1 MPKSRPIPGLAPEKL
16 KARVRLENL
25 PFATT
30 EDLEPFRGMLG
41 QTRAQTAI
49 AFGVAMQRPGY
60 NIYVMGEAGTGR
72 LSLVT
77 QYLKARAREQP
88 SSSDWAYINNFDD
101 PRKPFAL
108 QLPAGQGKSLLADFE
123 TLVDNLLATFPAA
136 FENPAYQ
143 RRKTAIDREVKQR
156 YNQAVDKVERR
167 AKDYK
172 IAVFRNGDTVVFSP
186 LISGKPADED
196 DFTALPDAEKTRFHN
211 HVRELEDYLNELLS
225 EMPQWKRESINRLR
239 ELDKSTI
246 DEAIEPLL
254 AGLQQKYA
262 DLPAVLQY
270 LADIR
275 RSLPRVVAEHL
286 AEDRSHEPHEDSA
299 KRAIL
304 MAQFAPRLLVSHG
317 PDAGAPVIYEANPNH
332 PNLFGRLEYVS
343 EQGILTTHYRLIYPG
358 AMHLANGGYLIV
370 EAEKLL
376 AEPHVWPTL
385 KRTLKTRQIRIEL
398 PSEDQPA
405 VAPTLDPDM
414 IPLSVKLVLVGSREL
429 YYLLQA
435 MDPEFNELFR
445 VLAEFDDDFPLTSAS
460 MLDFA
465 RLIKTHAEADG
476 FKPLTADAV
485 ARLIE
490 FSSREAEHQER
501 LSARVH
507 DVFELV
513 AEAEQFR
520 GQEGAEMISERHVQK
535 ALAAKEE
542 RLGRISRLLLEDMLS
557 DTILIDTD
565 GDAVGRI
572 NGLTILE
579 IGDVRFGMPARITAT
594 VYPGSRGVVDVEREA
609 ELGQAIHSKG
619 IMILSGYLGHK
630 YASEFP
636 LAVSANIALEQS
648 YGYVDGDSAALAE
661 LCALISALTGVP
673 LAQAFAVTG
682 SINQYGEVQTV
693 GGINEKIEGFFR
705 LCEARGLTGRQGVII
720 PKANVRNLML
730 KDDVVEAVRRRAF
743 IVHAVRSVDQTLEL
757 LTGQKAEDVNRLAVA
772 KLRQM
777 ARHAERKS

>member
-1 MPKSRPIPGLAPEKL
+1 MTNFHGKPGLPPAAL
-16 KARVRLENL
+16 RARVRPEEL
-25 PFATT
+25 PFETT

-41 QTRAQTAI
+41 QDRAHSAI
-49 AFGVAMQRPGY
+49 AFGVAMERPGY

-77 QYLKARAREQP
+77 HYLRARAQERA
-88 SSSDWAYINNFDD
+88 SSGDWAYINNFDD
-101 PRKPFAL
+101 PRKPLAL
-108 QLPAGQGKSLLADFE
+108 QIPPGRGKTLLADIE

-143 RRKTAIDREVKQR
+143 RRKTDIEREVKQR
-156 YNQAVDKVERR
+156 YDQAIDKVERR
-167 AKDYK
+167 AKDRK
-172 IAVFRNGDTVVFSP
+172 IALFRNGDSVVFSP
-186 LISGKPADED
+186 LVNGKPADED
-196 DFTALPDAEKTRFHN
+196 DFAALPDSEKAGFHS

-225 EMPQWKRESINRLR
+225 EMPQWKRESINRQR
-239 ELDKSTI
+239 QLDESTI

-254 AGLQQKYA
+254 SGLYQKYA
-262 DLPAVLQY
+262 ELPAVLQY
-270 LADIR
+270 LADLR
-275 RSLPRVVAEHL
+275 RSLTRVVAEHL
-286 AEDRSHEPHEDSA
+286 AEDHGHEPHEEST
-299 KRAIL
+299 KREIL
-304 MAQFAPRLLVSHG
+304 IAHYAPRLLVSHS
-317 PDAGAPVIYEANPNH
+317 PDAGAPVVYEANPTH

-343 EQGILTTHYRLIYPG
+343 EQGTLTTHYRLIYPG
-358 AMHLANGGYLIV
+358 AMHLANGGYLVV
-370 EAEKLL
+370 EAEKMI

-385 KRTLKTRQIRIEL
+385 KRTLKSRHIKIEL
-398 PSEDQPA
+398 PAEEQPA
-405 VAPTLDPDM
+405 VAPTLDPEV

-429 YYLLQA
+429 YYVLQS
-435 MDPEFNELFR
+435 MDPEFTELFR
-445 VLAEFDDDFPLTSAS
+445 VLAEFDDNIPLTPAS
-460 MLDFA
+460 VVDFA

-476 FKPLTADAV
+476 YKPLSAAAV

-490 FSSREAEHQER
+490 FSAREAEHREH

-513 AEAEQFR
+513 AEAEHFR
-520 GQEGAEMISERHVQK
+520 GEDETITERHIQK

-542 RLGRISRLLLEDMLS
+542 RLGRVSRRLLEDMLN
-557 DTILIDTD
+557 DTILINTD
-565 GDAVGRI
+565 GDSTGRI

-579 IGDVRFGMPARITAT
+579 IGDGRFGIPARITAT
-594 VYPGSRGVVDVEREA
+594 IYPGDLGIVDIEREA

-636 LAVSANIALEQS
+636 LAISANIALEQS

-661 LCALISALTGVP
+661 VCALISALTGIP

-682 SINQYGEVQTV
+682 SINQYGEVQAV

-705 LCEARGLTGRQGVII
+705 LCRARGLTGRQGVLI
-720 PKANVRNLML
+720 PKANIRNLML
-730 KDDVVEAVRRRAF
+730 NEDVIEAVRHRAF
-743 IVHAVRSVDQTLEL
+743 AVHAVNTVDQTLEL
-757 LTGQKAEDVNRLAVA
+757 LTGRKAEDINRLAVA

-777 ARHAERKS
+777 ARHADRRS

>member
-1 MPKSRPIPGLAPEKL
+1 MPTFTRIPGLAPEDL
-16 KARVRLENL
+16 KARVRVENL
-25 PFATT
+25 PFTTT

-60 NIYVMGEAGTGR
+60 NIFVMGEGGTGR

-77 QYLKARAREQP
+77 QYLKARAREHP
-88 SSSDWAYINNFDD
+88 APSDWAYVNNFDD

-108 QLPAGQGKSLLADFE
+108 QLPPRQGKSLLADVE
-123 TLVDNLLATFPAA
+123 TLVDNLLATFPAT

-156 YNQAVDKVERR
+156 YNQALDKVERR
-167 AKDYK
+167 AKDRK
-172 IAVFRNGDTVVFSP
+172 IALFRNGDTVVFSP
-186 LISGKPADED
+186 LINGKPADED
-196 DFTALPDAEKTRFHN
+196 DFTTLPDSEKTRFHN

-275 RSLPRVVAEHL
+275 RSLPRVVAEYL
-286 AEDRSHEPHEDSA
+286 AEDRGHEPHEEA
-299 KRAIL
+299 TKRAIL
-304 MAQFAPRLLVSHG
+304 MAQYTPRLLVSHG
-317 PDAGAPVIYEANPNH
+317 PDAGVPVIYEANPNH

-343 EQGILTTHYRLIYPG
+343 EQGTLTTHYHLIYPG

-398 PSEDQPA
+398 PVEDQPA
-405 VAPTLDPDM
+405 VAPTLDPEV

-445 VLAEFDDDFPLTSAS
+445 VLAEFDDDFPLTSES
-460 MLDFA
+460 TLDFA
-465 RLIKTHAEADG
+465 RLVKTHAEADG

-490 FSSREAEHQER
+490 FSSRQAEHQER

-513 AEAEQFR
+513 AEAEQVR
-520 GQEGAEMISERHVQK
+520 GQEGADMIGERHVRK

-542 RLGRISRLLLEDMLS
+542 RLGRISRILLEDMLN

-594 VYPGSRGVVDVEREA
+594 AYPGSRGVVDIEREV

-673 LAQAFAVTG
+673 LAQGFAVTG
-682 SINQYGEVQTV
+682 SINQYGEVQTI
-693 GGINEKIEGFFR
+693 GGVNEKIEGFFR
-705 LCEARGLTGRQGVII
+705 LCEARELTGRQGVII

-730 KDDVVEAVRRRAF
+730 KDDVVEAVRHREF
-743 IVHAVRSVDQTLEL
+743 VIHAVSSVDQTVEL
-757 LTGQKAEDVNRLAVA
+757 LTGQKVEDVNRLAVA
-772 KLRQM
+772 KLRHM
-777 ARHAERKS
+777 AKHAERKS

>member
-1 MPKSRPIPGLAPEKL
+1 MTNSYGMSGLPPAAL
-16 KARVRLENL
+16 KARIRPEEL

-30 EDLEPFRGMLG
+30 EDLESFRGMLG
-41 QTRAQTAI
+41 QSRAQTAI

-72 LSLVT
+72 LSLAT
-77 QYLKARAREQP
+77 HYLKARARERP

-108 QLPAGQGKSLLADFE
+108 QLPPGQGKSLLADIE

-167 AKDYK
+167 AKDLR
-172 IAVFRNGDTVVFSP
+172 IALFRDGDTVVFSP
-186 LISGKPADED
+186 LVNGKPADED
-196 DFTALPDAEKTRFHN
+196 DFAALPDTEKSSFHS
-211 HVRELEDYLNELLS
+211 HVRDLEDYLDELLS
-225 EMPQWKRESINRLR
+225 EMPRWKRESINRQR
-239 ELDKSTI
+239 QLDASTI

-254 AGLQQKYA
+254 AGLRQKYA

-275 RSLPRVVAEHL
+275 RNLPRVVAEHL
-286 AEDRSHEPHEDSA
+286 AEDRGHEAHEESTR
-299 KRAIL
+299 RAIL
-304 MAQFAPRLLVSHG
+304 IAHYAPRLLVSHG
-317 PDAGAPVIYEANPNH
+317 PDIGAPVIYEANPNH
-332 PNLFGRLEYVS
+332 PNLFGRLEYIS
-343 EQGILTTHYRLIYPG
+343 EQGTLTTHYRLIYPG
-358 AMHLANGGYLIV
+358 AMHQANGGYLII

-376 AEPHVWPTL
+376 AQPHVWPTL
-385 KRTLKTRQIRIEL
+385 KRTLKTRQIKIEL
-398 PSEDQPA
+398 PAEEQPS
-405 VAPTLDPDM
+405 VAPTLDPDV

-429 YYLLQA
+429 YYLLQS

-445 VLAEFDDDFPLTSAS
+445 VLAEFDDDIPLTSAS
-460 MLDFA
+460 VLDFA

-476 FKPLTADAV
+476 FKPITADAV

-490 FSSREAEHQER
+490 FSAREAEHQER
-501 LSARVH
+501 FSARVH

-520 GQEGAEMISERHVQK
+520 GQEGAETIAERHIQK

-542 RLGRISRLLLEDMLS
+542 RLGRISRILLEDMLN
-557 DTILIDTD
+557 DTILINTD
-565 GDAVGRI
+565 GDSVGRI

-594 VYPGSRGVVDVEREA
+594 IYPGSRGVVDIEREA

-630 YASEFP
+630 YATEFP
-636 LAVSANIALEQS
+636 LAISANIALEQS

-661 LCALISALTGVP
+661 VCALISALTGIP

-705 LCEARGLTGRQGVII
+705 LCEARGLTGRQGVVI
-720 PKANVRNLML
+720 PKVNIRNLML
-730 KDDVVEAVRRRAF
+730 KDDVVDAVRRRKFA
-743 IVHAVRSVDQTLEL
+743 VHAVNSVDQALEL
-757 LTGQKAEDVNRLAVA
+757 LTGQKAEDINRLAVA

-777 ARHAERKS
+777 ARHAERKF